1 MKIVDLTVGITPN
14 IKIFSGYPQPMFI
27 KWSKLEIHGYD
38 SEVIFLSTHTGT
50 HIDAPSH
57 FRVGLRTATTTIDEV
72 ALNRFICR
80 ALLLKVSKRANQ
92 TITYKDIIN
101 NCNKISE
108 KDTIVFSTGW
118 ERHIKKDNYITENP
132 GLSVNAAKFL
142 VEKKVNAV
150 AIDGPSIDA
159 GTDSS
164 FTVHKI
170 LLANNVI
177 IIENLCNL
185 RKIHNRR
192 FTLLVAPL
200 KLIGA
205 SGSPARAIGIEEILQ
220 GK

>member
-1 MKIVDLTVGITPN
+1 MKIVDLTVGITPD
-14 IKIFSGYPQPMFI
+14 IKIFSGYPQPIFI

-38 SEVIFLSTHTGT
+38 SEVMFLSTHTGT

-57 FRVGLRTATTTIDEV
+57 FRAGLNAATTTIDEV
-72 ALNRFICR
+72 AVNRFVCR
-80 ALLLKVSKRANQ
+80 ALLLRVSKKPNQ
-92 TITYKDIIN
+92 TITYKDIMN
-101 NCNKISE
+101 NCNDVSE

-118 ERHIKKDNYITENP
+118 ERHINKDNYITENP

-142 VEKKVNAV
+142 IEKKVNAV

-159 GTDSS
+159 GTDSN

-170 LLANNVI
+170 LLSNNVI

-185 RKIHNRR
+185 RKINNRR

-205 SGSPARAIGIEEILQ
+205 SGSPAHAIGTEEILQ